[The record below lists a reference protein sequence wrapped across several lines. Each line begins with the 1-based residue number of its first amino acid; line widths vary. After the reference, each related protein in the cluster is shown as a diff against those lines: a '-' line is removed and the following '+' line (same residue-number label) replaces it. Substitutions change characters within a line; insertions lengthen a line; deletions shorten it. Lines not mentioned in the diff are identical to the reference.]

1 MTWPA
6 RLPTIARIDW
16 FKVLMDLKRAGLS
29 LKTTAMFVET
39 SKGAVI
45 GWKDQGCEPSYHHGE
60 RLLML
65 WMRATGLNKSDAPV
79 MVDET
84 KIKPGVRPE
93 RRYAIGCPMC
103 GNVGQMGLPFDGRGR
118 DLNRE

>member
-29 LKTTAMFVET
+29 LETTAMFVET
-39 SKGAVI
+39 SKSAVI
-45 GWKDQGCEPSYHHGE
+45 SWKNLDCEPSFQSGE

-65 WMRATGLNKSDAPV
+65 WERSTGQGAGAVPRV
-79 MVDET
+79 VDLT
-84 KIKPGVRPE
+84 KIKPGAAPQL
-93 RRYAIGCPMC
+93 RYKIGCPLC
-103 GNVGQMGLPFDGRGR
+103 GSVGQLGLCFEGNGQ
-118 DLNRE
+118 DLNRG